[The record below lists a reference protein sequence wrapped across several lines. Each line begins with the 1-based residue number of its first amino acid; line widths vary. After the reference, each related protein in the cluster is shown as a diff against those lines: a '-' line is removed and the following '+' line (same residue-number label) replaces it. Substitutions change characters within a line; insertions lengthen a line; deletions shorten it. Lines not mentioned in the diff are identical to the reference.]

1 MKKPLVTRNEIA
13 EAIALHTTCMPT
25 REIPGAIANYF
36 TITRRFYTRT
46 DKAVINRLLI
56 AEIRD
61 YLIEQGRLRY
71 ATVAAEMRKEA
82 RRMTGN
88 NLNVEKPAPVASAT
102 PAPAVNI
109 IPNTG
114 DTIDSLTL
122 LKMVN
127 EARKL
132 CGEPEVRNN
141 KFIEKILDE
150 LDGEHYTKSVV
161 EKMNKTSMLVITMTF
176 KQALRVAA
184 RESKA
189 VRRSLH
195 TMIQALEPINVEN
208 QPDEIPVLEWQGV
221 RVVTTETLARGY
233 GTTPIRIQQNYNRNE
248 ERFVEGKHFFKI
260 KGDEIKSLRLSFSEL
275 QISPKTRSLILWTE
289 RGAARMS
296 KIVDTE
302 QAWAFFE
309 KLEDSYF
316 RQKEQQPVAIPQTL
330 PEALRLAA
338 ELAEQ
343 KQLLEQKTHQL
354 NQQLVAAAPKVDFAD
369 RVSVANGILIGNF
382 AKVVGLKQNALFS
395 WLRQNGI
402 LMAFGARKNVPR
414 QQYINAGYFTVKE
427 VVLDD
432 ENGYQIRLTPQ
443 LTGKGQQWLTR
454 KLLDAGLLKPVAIG

>member
-1 MKKPLVTRNEIA
+1 M
-13 EAIALHTTCMPT
+13 
-25 REIPGAIANYF
+25 
-36 TITRRFYTRT
+36 ITRRFYTRT

-102 PAPAVNI
+102 PSPAVKVI
-109 IPNTG
+109 SNTG

-189 VRRSLH
+189 VRRSL
-195 TMIQALEPINVEN
+195 IDKLE
-208 QPDEIPVLEWQGV
+208 
-221 RVVTTETLARGY
+221 
-233 GTTPIRIQQNYNRNE
+233 
-248 ERFVEGKHFFKI
+248 
-260 KGDEIKSLRLSFSEL
+260 EL
-275 QISPKTRSLILWTE
+275 QQANSLPHRSPKHYQKLYAWLPSWQNRKCSWNNSWWPQPLKSILPT
-289 RGAARMS
+289 
-296 KIVDTE
+296 
-302 QAWAFFE
+302 
-309 KLEDSYF
+309 
-316 RQKEQQPVAIPQTL
+316 
-330 PEALRLAA
+330 
-338 ELAEQ
+338 
-343 KQLLEQKTHQL
+343 
-354 NQQLVAAAPKVDFAD
+354 
-369 RVSVANGILIGNF
+369 
-382 AKVVGLKQNALFS
+382 
-395 WLRQNGI
+395 
-402 LMAFGARKNVPR
+402 
-414 QQYINAGYFTVKE
+414 
-427 VVLDD
+427 
-432 ENGYQIRLTPQ
+432 GYQ
-443 LTGKGQQWLTR
+443 WLMES
-454 KLLDAGLLKPVAIG
+454 

>member
-36 TITRRFYTRT
+36 MITRRFYTRT

-88 NLNVEKPAPVASAT
+88 NLNVEKTAPVASAT
-102 PAPAVNI
+102 PSPAVNVI
-109 IPNTG
+109 SNTG

-189 VRRSLH
+189 VRRSL
-195 TMIQALEPINVEN
+195 IDKLE
-208 QPDEIPVLEWQGV
+208 
-221 RVVTTETLARGY
+221 
-233 GTTPIRIQQNYNRNE
+233 
-248 ERFVEGKHFFKI
+248 
-260 KGDEIKSLRLSFSEL
+260 EL
-275 QISPKTRSLILWTE
+275 QQANSPAPS
-289 RGAARMS
+289 
-296 KIVDTE
+296 
-302 QAWAFFE
+302 
-309 KLEDSYF
+309 
-316 RQKEQQPVAIPQTL
+316 IPQTL

-343 KQLLEQKTHQL
+343 KMQLE
-354 NQQLVAAAPKVDFAD
+354 QQLVAAAPKVDFAD